1 MMGLKAPENCA
12 SALQPTRS
20 SSRRGTLSQAAPRP
34 GITGRS
40 RRPQELSRL
49 AVGDERSELG
59 LYCDEG
65 CGREGDPTLA
75 CCRSTRKVR
84 TDHAE
89 ECFDGLSALWT
100 SLHEALAVRVTTLL
114 NKLINLH
121 GVRVT
126 GIRFDVPEL
135 APARAPPG
143 GSELQS
149 LQLGW

>member
-1 MMGLKAPENCA
+1 
-12 SALQPTRS
+12 
-20 SSRRGTLSQAAPRP
+20 
-34 GITGRS
+34 
-40 RRPQELSRL
+40 
-49 AVGDERSELG
+49 
-59 LYCDEG
+59 
-65 CGREGDPTLA
+65 
-75 CCRSTRKVR
+75 VR

-126 GIRFDVPEL
+126 GIRFDVLEL